1 VNKQVIKQDD
11 RLLME
16 RVVAIMVALDLRF
29 VQEKSEDGVLVYRLD
44 PWVMNPSTNDPD
56 LIFQQADRRLCNI

>member
-11 RLLME
+11 KLLME

-44 PWVMNPSTNDPD
+44 PWVMNLSPMV
-56 LIFQQADRRLCNI
+56 